1 MSRLL
6 RRGLPRL
13 AVISYAEIPADK
25 IVQVSVQMET
35 GEDS

>member
-13 AVISYAEIPADK
+13 SVISYAEIPADK
-25 IVQVSVQMET
+25 TVQVSVQMQT
-35 GEDS
+35 GENP